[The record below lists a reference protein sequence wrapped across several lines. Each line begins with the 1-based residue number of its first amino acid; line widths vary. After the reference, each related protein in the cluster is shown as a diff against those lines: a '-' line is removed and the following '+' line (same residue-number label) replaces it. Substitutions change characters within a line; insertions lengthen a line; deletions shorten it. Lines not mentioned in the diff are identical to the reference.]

1 MENALIAENLKRICK
16 ERNLSMSTLLAEC
29 GIRKSLIYDLEKRDY
44 TPSISIMET
53 LANRLNT
60 SIDELVGRAP
70 SITYGDVKGNNSG
83 NSMNSG
89 NTGVSGNHENT
100 NSTFGT
106 ETCSKEAIEIDRMLS
121 QLSFKDR
128 AELMM
133 HICDFFEKHKV

>member
-60 SIDELVGRAP
+60 SIDELVGRTS
-70 SITYGDVKGNNSG
+70 SITYGNVTGNNSG
-83 NSMNSG
+83 NAG
-89 NTGVSGNHENT
+89 NTNCS
-100 NSTFGT
+100 FGT
-106 ETCSKEAIEIDRMLS
+106 APDCSEEAKEIDQMLKS
-121 QLSFKDR
+121 LSFKDR
-128 AELMM
+128 AQLMNIIVEFVET
-133 HICDFFEKHKV
+133 HNK

>member
-60 SIDELVGRAP
+60 SIDELVGRTS
-70 SITYGDVKGNNSG
+70 SITYGNVTGNNSG
-83 NSMNSG
+83 NAG
-89 NTGVSGNHENT
+89 NTNCS
-100 NSTFGT
+100 FGASAD
-106 ETCSKEAIEIDRMLS
+106 CSEEAKEIDQMLKS
-121 QLSFKDR
+121 LSFKDR
-128 AELMM
+128 AQLMNIIVEFVET
-133 HICDFFEKHKV
+133 HNK

>member
-60 SIDELVGRAP
+60 SIDELVGRT
-70 SITYGDVKGNNSG
+70 SHISYGGIKENSFVG
-83 NSMNSG
+83 QGSG
-89 NTGVSGNHENT
+89 ISNT
-100 NSTFGT
+100 NKFTT
-106 ETCSKEAIEIDRMLS
+106 NDTLDDDTKEVIRILKGLS
-121 QLSFKDR
+121 PRKR
-128 AELMM
+128 HEL
-133 HICDFFEKHKV
+133 IGIIFDFADENM